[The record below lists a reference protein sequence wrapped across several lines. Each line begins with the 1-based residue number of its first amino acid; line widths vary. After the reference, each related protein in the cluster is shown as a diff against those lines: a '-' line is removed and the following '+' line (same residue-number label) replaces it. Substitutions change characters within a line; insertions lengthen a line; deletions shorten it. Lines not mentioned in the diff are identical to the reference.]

1 MKKTR
6 QENQR
11 KGIVVPLVISSLT
24 LLFILIL
31 VLSRGS
37 SDAYRQTALIHHR
50 THARF
55 MGMAAIEEGH
65 DVLWNLLSNP
75 LKAGKERVE
84 LLGSVLGGG
93 EFEIDLLPKL
103 KYSKTL
109 EQGQKKSNTSKDSP
123 ITALYEASARFH
135 DFRLIRYSAGEAYR
149 TPTAFY
155 TSPDGEA
162 GGKASA
168 GEQGTHP
175 DFFGFVTF
183 TVKAQHGIVTKTIQE
198 TRPVKIVD
206 MTPMGKEYAVF
217 EMEPSQ
223 SQSLNEGE
231 GFYVEGN
238 DEGRIRMIGPYLLD
252 VEGKPDGEAMGWMQW
267 QDSVGG
273 YSYPGWA
280 GDKWYDDAF
289 VPSPKGLSTC
299 PFFGTNGGRPAMK
312 SGGSVAVTPY
322 IPLPCCPNLL
332 ALPVDYVAQF
342 ANPASQEW
350 VSGTLEKDTQNFSLQ
365 GVDGDVHFKG
375 LLYQRA
381 GKYEEAMGITEDW
394 DPEKE
399 EEIRHEGVII
409 GNYQTHKI
417 RTIRVT
423 FPIQAWAVT
432 LYICVYTWFGGEGSP
447 VQDIYAL
454 KGDEEP
460 EIDWAGVVIGGLLDV
475 AGGLSAAGSAGWA
488 AGGMQAVGVAAKSV
502 GQQLVAQAVLN
513 PQGTTVGDGTSLN
526 PDTIPNT
533 FPSGF
538 RMIHRAAVRRFATL
552 DEALWK
558 KRKLLLDGVFWIDDL
573 NTNKDIKYIGK
584 GTLASFGGE
593 MAPAPSIRILE
604 PQKEDRDFLNL
615 WYLNAA
621 EGSAIKVDAPYLM
634 ASVYSL
640 SSIQPQ
646 QSLVLVGNLMT
657 SRVRKEDL
665 TQDLAVSYWNAKLSD
680 PSQEDY
686 QKDYRVISLSPK
698 IEAHSEVALNLKA
711 GIGDDGVEVII
722 DSIGE

>member
-1 MKKTR
+1 MREIKPKFK
-6 QENQR
+6 R
-11 KGIVVPLVISSLT
+11 KGIVVPLVIASLT

-55 MGMAAIEEGH
+55 MAMAAIEEGH
-65 DVLWNLLSNP
+65 DILWNLLSNP
-75 LKAGKERVE
+75 LKAGKERIE
-84 LLGSVLGGG
+84 LMGSVLGGG
-93 EFEIDLLPKL
+93 EFEIDLLPKM
-103 KYSKTL
+103 KFSKSL
-109 EQGQKKSNTSKDSP
+109 ERGQKKSSSAKKTA
-123 ITALYEASARFH
+123 ITALIEATARFH

-149 TPTAFY
+149 SPTAFY
-155 TSPDGEA
+155 VSPDGEA
-162 GGKASA
+162 GGKPSA

-183 TVKAQHGIVTKTIQE
+183 TVKAQHGIVTKTVQE
-198 TRPVKIVD
+198 SRPVKIVD

-238 DEGRIRMIGPYLLD
+238 DDGRIRMIGPYLLD
-252 VEGKPDGEAMGWMQW
+252 VEGKPDGEAMGRGRY

-273 YSYPGWA
+273 YSYPDWA
-280 GDKWYDDAF
+280 GDKWFDDSF
-289 VPSPKGLSTC
+289 VPGPKGLSTC
-299 PFFGTNGGRPAMK
+299 PWFGTNGGRPVMK
-312 SGGSVAVTPY
+312 SGLCATIPIP
-322 IPLPCCPNLL
+322 IPLPCCPHPL

-350 VSGTLEKDTQNFSLQ
+350 VSGVIEKDTQNFSLH
-365 GVDGDVHFKG
+365 GVDGDTRFKG
-375 LLYQRA
+375 LIYQRG

-394 DPEKE
+394 DPEKGE
-399 EEIRHEGVII
+399 EVRHEGVII

-417 RTIRVT
+417 RTIRMMIT
-423 FPIQAWAVT
+423 IPATPPDYMCA
-432 LYICVYTWFGGEGSP
+432 YTWFGGEGSP

-460 EIDWAGVVIGGLLDV
+460 EVDWAGVLISGILDV
-475 AGGLSAAGSAGWA
+475 AGGLTTAGSTAFK
-488 AGGMQAVGVAAKSV
+488 AGGMQAYGAIAKSI
-502 GQQLVAQAVLN
+502 GQQLVAQAILN
-513 PQGTTVGDGTSLN
+513 PNGTTVGDGSSLN

-538 RMIHRAAVRRFATL
+538 RMIHRAAVRRFATM

-558 KRKLLLDGVFWIDDL
+558 KRKLLLDGVFWVDDL
-573 NTNKDIKYIGK
+573 TTNKDLKYIGK

-593 MAPAPSIRILE
+593 MAPAASIRKME

-621 EGSAIKVDAPYLM
+621 ERSALKVDAPYLM

-640 SSIQPQ
+640 SSIQPG
-646 QSLVLVGNLMT
+646 QSLVLLGNLMT
-657 SRVRKEDL
+657 SRVRKEDFSE
-665 TQDLAVSYWNAKLSD
+665 DLAVSYWNAKLSEPD
-680 PSQEDY
+680 EEEY
-686 QKDYRVISLSPK
+686 KKEYRIISLSPK
-698 IEAHSEVALNLKA
+698 VEARSEVALNLNA
-711 GIGDDGVEVII
+711 GTGDDGVEVII